1 MALTS
6 GPLMSI
12 GASGKFGGV
21 LVYSTWK
28 GRPVVRQLVTPS
40 NPKSAGQTATR
51 AMFKFLAQNWAALS
65 PTDQASWQALAD
77 ATTVS
82 PFNAYV
88 SYNMRLWTQ
97 FQTPFDNPTSTDDS
111 VPVMGAVT
119 LTGGVRQY
127 SISAVITTP
136 NDISGILIVEDSS
149 AIVTPVK
156 TMVVAAED
164 YVSSPVQLVITP
176 RDPGTYHVRVAG
188 FSKAGTLSAYV
199 ADDTV
204 VVT

>member
-1 MALTS
+1 MALTQ

-12 GASGKFGGV
+12 GASGKFAGT

-28 GRPVVRQLVTPS
+28 GRPTVRQLVTPS
-40 NPKSAGQTATR
+40 NPKSAGQVATR

-88 SYNMRLWTQ
+88 SYNMNLWTQ
-97 FQTPFDNPTSTDDS
+97 FETPFDNPTSTDDT
-111 VPVMGAVT
+111 VPVMGAGT
-119 LTGGVRQY
+119 LNGGVRQY
-127 SISAVITTP
+127 TLSQVITTP

-156 TMVVAAED
+156 TMVVIAED
-164 YVSSPVQLVITP
+164 YVASPVVVVATP
-176 RDPGTYHVRVAG
+176 REPGTYHVRVAG
-188 FSKAGTLSAYV
+188 FTKAGTISAYI
-199 ADDTV
+199 ADQTV